1 MLWKKKKTMDLC
13 KKSGVFLDLLLLI
26 LKLLLLLFIW
36 DKNHILTYSKLMY
49 VKSRNGLIYGGILM
63 LF

>member
-1 MLWKKKKTMDLC
+1 MKEKKTMDLC

-36 DKNHILTYSKLMY
+36 DKNHILT
-49 VKSRNGLIYGGILM
+49 
-63 LF
+63 